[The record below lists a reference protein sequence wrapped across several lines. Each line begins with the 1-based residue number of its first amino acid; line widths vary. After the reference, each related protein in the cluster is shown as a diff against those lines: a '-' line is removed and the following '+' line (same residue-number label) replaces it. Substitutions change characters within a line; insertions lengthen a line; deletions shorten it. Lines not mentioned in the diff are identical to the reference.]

1 MGGYILNRIVQLVPV
16 LFLISLIVFSV
27 MHALPGDP
35 AELILQGAEG
45 GAVTPER
52 LAELRRQMGLNDPLV
67 LQYLRFVGHALVGD
81 LGESIRFRNAV
92 SALILERFSFTIELA
107 LAGMACALVIG
118 LPLGMIAAVRANGWV
133 DSLAMS

>member
-1 MGGYILNRIVQLVPV
+1 
-16 LFLISLIVFSV
+16 
-27 MHALPGDP
+27 
-35 AELILQGAEG
+35 
-45 GAVTPER
+45 
-52 LAELRRQMGLNDPLV
+52 MGLNDPLV

-133 DSLAMS
+133 DSLAMSLAYAGASMPVFWLGLVMILVFSFTLGWLPAAGAEEWRS